1 MKSLFASLALAMLPA
16 FAVAA
21 ASDAGDAAAPQT
33 VHKTVAKVSH
43 ARPKAQPMSSRE
55 QLHSAAKQVATGFE
69 AAEKALTPEELAIAE
84 KVYVGRM
91 PCELGASV
99 TVSAD
104 SAAPGYFNVE
114 GKGFK
119 YHMAPVVS
127 ATGAI
132 RLEDQRAGAVWLQ
145 IPSKSM
151 LMNQKIGQRMVD
163 ECMSAQQVAVAEAL
177 KKNPPPSLL
186 DSRK

>member
-1 MKSLFASLALAMLPA
+1 MKSLFASVLVAMVPA

-21 ASDAGDAAAPQT
+21 NSDAAPPKPS
-33 VHKTVAKVSH
+33 HKTVAKVSS
-43 ARPKAQPMSSRE
+43 AKVKPMTSRE
-55 QLHSAAKQVATGFE
+55 QLHSAAKQVASGFD
-69 AAEKALTPEELAIAE
+69 AAEKALTPEELAIAD

-91 PCELGASV
+91 PCELGAYV

-104 SAAPGYFNVE
+104 NAAPGYFHVE

-132 RLEDQRAGAVWLQ
+132 RLEDHKAGAVWLQ
-145 IPSKSM
+145 IPNKSM
-151 LMNQKIGQRMVD
+151 LMNQKIGQRMAD
-163 ECMSAQQVAVAEAL
+163 ECMSAQQVVVAEAL

-186 DSRK
+186 DSRN